1 MTLCKTIT
9 WALGIGILVSTTT
22 LSFAQSRYTPSANG
36 DEVTDTQTGLVWKRC
51 VEGMAWSGSTC
62 TGSYATFTHEQA
74 LVQAKN
80 STNYRLPNVKELASI
95 VDRTR
100 SNPAIDPAAFPATP
114 SQWHWT
120 STPYVGDSS
129 YAWFVFF
136 SYGNVYRYGLR
147 YDYYAVRLVR

>member
-9 WALGIGILVSTTT
+9 WALGIGILVSTTIP
-22 LSFAQSRYTPSANG
+22 SFAQSRYTPSANG

-51 VEGMAWSGSTC
+51 VEGMAWNGSTC

-95 VDRTR
+95 VDKTR
-100 SNPAIDPAAFPATP
+100 SNPAIDPTAFPATP

-120 STPYVGDSS
+120 STPYVGFSS
-129 YAWFVFF
+129 NAWFVFF
-136 SYGNVYRYGLR
+136 FNGDVDGYGFRYCSL
-147 YDYYAVRLVR
+147 AVRLVR